1 MFTVSDSTRISS
13 SRISSSRTSRSR
25 ISRSRISSSRFF
37 QRAALVAVL
46 ALAAACSDRDS
57 ADLVLRSG
65 NIVTLDDA
73 IPEAQALAVRDG
85 RIVAVG
91 SDSEIDVYVGS
102 ETQVID
108 LEGKT
113 AIPGFIE
120 GHAHFM
126 GIGNANLQLN
136 LMDVANWDEII
147 TMVEKAVAEAQPGE
161 LIRGRG
167 WHQEKWDTV
176 PDPNVDGLP
185 FHQALSAVS
194 PDNPVILTHA
204 SGHATYANAMA
215 MELSGIDGTTA
226 DPAGGEI
233 VRDARGDPIG
243 AFRETA
249 AGLLGAARRGAAPAD
264 PRRVVELA
272 QEEAIRKG
280 ITSFQDAGSSFR
292 TIDVFREMA
301 EDGSLKIRLWVM
313 VRAPLGAL
321 VERLAD
327 YRMIGVGDD
336 RLTVRAIKMAI
347 DGALGSHGAW
357 LLEPYTDLPESAGLN
372 TSDLEDIAATAEL
385 AMEYDFQFAVHAI
398 GDRGNRETLDMFQW
412 AFENNPDKTDLRWRI
427 EHAQHLHPDDIPRF
441 GGMQVIASMQGVHAT
456 SDGPWITERLG
467 EERVEWGAYVWK
479 DLMDAG
485 AIIANGTDAPV
496 EDVDPIASYY
506 STVSR
511 RMNTGQVLNAE
522 QRMSRIEALRSYT
535 INNAFAAFEED
546 IKGSLT
552 VGKLADITVL
562 SQNILTIDEDE
573 IPNTEI
579 VYTIIGG
586 EVMYSSGRD

>member
-1 MFTVSDSTRISS
+1 MFTVSDSARISS
-13 SRISSSRTSRSR
+13 SPISRSR
-25 ISRSRISSSRFF
+25 ISRSRFF

-57 ADLVLRSG
+57 ADLVLKSG

-73 IPEAQALAVRDG
+73 TPEAQALAVRDG